1 MSDFSTE
8 IAARTVWMEA
18 RGEGDDGMRA
28 VAHVI
33 VNRLYT
39 EKWGVK
45 LSLVCLA
52 PFQFSCWGTSDPNRK
67 AMAALDDD
75 DQVLQ
80 KCRDFI
86 DVALEGSEP
95 DPTNGATHY
104 YATSITPPAWVHGA
118 TFQVQIGRQVFYS
131 GVA

>member
-1 MSDFSTE
+1 MTDFPAE

-18 RGEGDDGMRA
+18 RGQGDEGMRA

-33 VNRLYT
+33 VNRLDT
-39 EKWGVK
+39 ERWGVTFA
-45 LSLVCLA
+45 LVCLA
-52 PFQFSCWGTSDPNRK
+52 PFQFSCWNTADPNRK

-75 DQVLQ
+75 DPALQ

-86 DVALEGSEP
+86 EAALDGED
-95 DPTNGATHY
+95 DPTKGSTHY

-118 TFQVQIGRQVFYS
+118 TFQVQIGRHVFYS
-131 GVA
+131 NVP